1 MALTVGTRVQVT
13 LSGEV
18 PPPVEPNTGN
28 VSGFGSFGRDN
39 ATRNKV
45 GKLTMFA
52 KTFIILDNKFFIPMT
67 SVIQIEILPPDQQQ
81 KASLGTFG
89 GNPGN
94 AFGNTTGN
102 DPFRGNTGTN
112 PFGNTTSQ
120 KEDQPFSIQFSHP
133 KYM

>member
-1 MALTVGTRVQVT
+1 MALTVGTRVRVT

-18 PPPVEPNTGN
+18 PPPTTGN
-28 VSGFGSFGRDN
+28 EFGGFGNGN

-67 SVIQIEILPPDQQQ
+67 SVIQIEVLPPDQQQ
-81 KASLGTFG
+81 QTQQMGSFGGFG
-89 GNPGN
+89 GNTSGN
-94 AFGNTTGN
+94 SFGNVVRN
-102 DPFRGNTGTN
+102 
-112 PFGNTTSQ
+112 
-120 KEDQPFSIQFSHP
+120 EDQPISIQFSHP

>member
-18 PPPVEPNTGN
+18 PPPTQPHTGN
-28 VSGFGSFGRDN
+28 TSGFSFGVSN

-67 SVIQIEILPPDQQQ
+67 SVIQIEVLPPDQQQ
-81 KASLGTFG
+81 VQQSFG
-89 GNPGN
+89 G
-94 AFGNTTGN
+94 FGNTSS
-102 DPFRGNTGTN
+102 TN
-112 PFGNTTSQ
+112 PFGNTDP
-120 KEDQPFSIQFSHP
+120 KADQPISIQFSHP

>member
-1 MALTVGTRVQVT
+1 MALTVGTRVRVT

-18 PPPVEPNTGN
+18 PPPVEPHTGN
-28 VSGFGSFGRDN
+28 VSSFGGFGRDN

-81 KASLGTFG
+81 TQQGIGFG
-89 GNPGN
+89 S
-94 AFGNTTGN
+94 FGATENTTGN
-102 DPFRGNTGTN
+102 S
-112 PFGNTTSQ
+112 FGNTVQ
-120 KEDQPFSIQFSHP
+120 KEDQPISIQFSHP

>member
-1 MALTVGTRVQVT
+1 MALTVGTRVRIT

-18 PPPVEPNTGN
+18 PPPVEPHTGN
-28 VSGFGSFGRDN
+28 VSGFGGFGRDN

-81 KASLGTFG
+81 VQQMGGF
-89 GNPGN
+89 GNP
-94 AFGNTTGN
+94 
-102 DPFRGNTGTN
+102 TGTN
-112 PFGNTTSQ
+112 PFGNTDP
-120 KEDQPFSIQFSHP
+120 KADQPISIQFSHP

>member
-18 PPPVEPNTGN
+18 PPPTQPHTGN
-28 VSGFGSFGRDN
+28 DFTFGGN

-81 KASLGTFG
+81 TQQGFG
-89 GNPGN
+89 G
-94 AFGNTTGN
+94 FGNT
-102 DPFRGNTGTN
+102 TGTN
-112 PFGNTTSQ
+112 PFGNTDP
-120 KEDQPFSIQFSHP
+120 KADQPISIQFSHP

>member
-1 MALTVGTRVQVT
+1 MALTVGTRVRVT

-28 VSGFGSFGRDN
+28 VSGFSFGGN

-52 KTFIILDNKFFIPMT
+52 KSFIILDNKFFIPMT

-81 KASLGTFG
+81 TQQGFSFFTS
-89 GNPGN
+89 PGN
-94 AFGNTTGN
+94 VVQNA
-102 DPFRGNTGTN
+102 
-112 PFGNTTSQ
+112 
-120 KEDQPFSIQFSHP
+120 DQPISIQFSQP
-133 KYM
+133 KYMGI

>member
-1 MALTVGTRVQVT
+1 MALTVGTRVRVT

-18 PPPVEPNTGN
+18 PPPTQPHTG
-28 VSGFGSFGRDN
+28 SGFGFNTGN

-81 KASLGTFG
+81 TQQMGSFGSFG
-89 GNPGN
+89 GNTSGN
-94 AFGNTTGN
+94 SFGNT
-102 DPFRGNTGTN
+102 DP
-112 PFGNTTSQ
+112 
-120 KEDQPFSIQFSHP
+120 KADQPISIQFSHP

>member
-1 MALTVGTRVQVT
+1 MALTVGTRVRVT

-18 PPPVEPNTGN
+18 PPPTQPHTGN
-28 VSGFGSFGRDN
+28 GFGSFGSGN
-39 ATRNKV
+39 ATRNKE

-81 KASLGTFG
+81 QFGTQSMRSFG
-89 GNPGN
+89 GNS
-94 AFGNTTGN
+94 TGN
-102 DPFRGNTGTN
+102 N
-112 PFGNTTSQ
+112 PFGTQ
-120 KEDQPFSIQFSHP
+120 DPKADQPISIQFSHP

>member
-18 PPPVEPNTGN
+18 PPPTQPHTGN
-28 VSGFGSFGRDN
+28 GFGTFGSSN

-67 SVIQIEILPPDQQQ
+67 SVIQIEVLPPDQQQ
-81 KASLGTFG
+81 QQFG
-89 GNPGN
+89 AQGGVQS
-94 AFGNTTGN
+94 FGGNTTG
-102 DPFRGNTGTN
+102 TI
-112 PFGNTTSQ
+112 PFGASDP
-120 KEDQPFSIQFSHP
+120 KADQPISIQFSHP

>member
-1 MALTVGTRVQVT
+1 MNLESQMALTVGTRVQVT

-18 PPPVEPNTGN
+18 PPPNQPHTSG
-28 VSGFGSFGRDN
+28 GFGFSGN

-81 KASLGTFG
+81 TEQTHHMGSFG
-89 GNPGN
+89 GNP
-94 AFGNTTGN
+94 TGN
-102 DPFRGNTGTN
+102 N
-112 PFGNTTSQ
+112 PFGNFGAQ
-120 KEDQPFSIQFSHP
+120 QDPKADQPISIQFSHP

>member
-18 PPPVEPNTGN
+18 PPPTQPNTGN
-28 VSGFGSFGRDN
+28 GFGTFGGGN

-67 SVIQIEILPPDQQQ
+67 SVIQIEVLPPDQQQ
-81 KASLGTFG
+81 VQQGFTSFGTSSG
-89 GNPGN
+89 IAVQN
-94 AFGNTTGN
+94 AV
-102 DPFRGNTGTN
+102 
-112 PFGNTTSQ
+112 Q
-120 KEDQPFSIQFSHP
+120 KEEQPISIQFSHP
-133 KYM
+133 RYV

>member
-18 PPPVEPNTGN
+18 PPPTQSSG
-28 VSGFGSFGRDN
+28 GFGGFGNGN

-81 KASLGTFG
+81 QFSAQGNVQSFSMGGFNAQQDPKA
-89 GNPGN
+89 
-94 AFGNTTGN
+94 
-102 DPFRGNTGTN
+102 
-112 PFGNTTSQ
+112 
-120 KEDQPFSIQFSHP
+120 DQPISVQFSHP

>member
-18 PPPVEPNTGN
+18 PPPTQPHTGN
-28 VSGFGSFGRDN
+28 TSGFSFGVSN

-67 SVIQIEILPPDQQQ
+67 SVIQIEVLPPDQQQ
-81 KASLGTFG
+81 VQQGFGSFG
-89 GNPGN
+89 GNPT
-94 AFGNTTGN
+94 A
-102 DPFRGNTGTN
+102 TN
-112 PFGNTTSQ
+112 PFGNTDP
-120 KEDQPFSIQFSHP
+120 KADQPISIQFSHP

>member
-1 MALTVGTRVQVT
+1 MALTVGTRVRVT

-18 PPPVEPNTGN
+18 PPPVEPHTGN
-28 VSGFGSFGRDN
+28 VSGFGFGGN

-67 SVIQIEILPPDQQQ
+67 SVIQIEVLPPDQQQ
-81 KASLGTFG
+81 TQQCFG
-89 GNPGN
+89 G
-94 AFGNTTGN
+94 FGNTSGN
-102 DPFRGNTGTN
+102 S
-112 PFGNTTSQ
+112 FGNVVRN
-120 KEDQPFSIQFSHP
+120 EDQPISIQFSHP

>member
-18 PPPVEPNTGN
+18 PPPTQPHTSGTF
-28 VSGFGSFGRDN
+28 GFGSSN

-67 SVIQIEILPPDQQQ
+67 SVIQIEILPADQQQ
-81 KASLGTFG
+81 SQQSFG
-89 GNPGN
+89 SFG
-94 AFGNTTGN
+94 GNTTGN
-102 DPFRGNTGTN
+102 T
-112 PFGNTTSQ
+112 FGNTVQ
-120 KEDQPFSIQFSHP
+120 KEDQPISIQFSHP

>member
-1 MALTVGTRVQVT
+1 MALTVGTRVRIT

-18 PPPVEPNTGN
+18 PPPVEPHTGN
-28 VSGFGSFGRDN
+28 VSGFGGFGRDN

-81 KASLGTFG
+81 VQQGIGGFG
-89 GNPGN
+89 
-94 AFGNTTGN
+94 AIENT
-102 DPFRGNTGTN
+102 TGTN
-112 PFGNTTSQ
+112 PFGNTVQ
-120 KEDQPFSIQFSHP
+120 KEDQPISIQFSHP

>member
-18 PPPVEPNTGN
+18 PPPTQPHIGNTT
-28 VSGFGSFGRDN
+28 GFGFGGSN

-67 SVIQIEILPPDQQQ
+67 SVIQIEILPSDQQQ
-81 KASLGTFG
+81 VQQNTTGFGTASSS
-89 GNPGN
+89 
-94 AFGNTTGN
+94 FGNTTGS
-102 DPFRGNTGTN
+102 G
-112 PFGNTTSQ
+112 FGQMTISSSNAVQ
-120 KEDQPFSIQFSHP
+120 KEDQPISIQFSHP
-133 KYM
+133 KYV

>member
-18 PPPVEPNTGN
+18 PPPNQTSG
-28 VSGFGSFGRDN
+28 GFGVSN

-81 KASLGTFG
+81 KPQQNTTGFGTASSS
-89 GNPGN
+89 
-94 AFGNTTGN
+94 FGNTTGS
-102 DPFRGNTGTN
+102 G
-112 PFGNTTSQ
+112 FGQMTISSSNAVQ
-120 KEDQPFSIQFSHP
+120 KEDQPISIQFSHP
-133 KYM
+133 KYV

>member
-1 MALTVGTRVQVT
+1 MALTVGTRVRVT

-18 PPPVEPNTGN
+18 PPPITSNEFG
-28 VSGFGSFGRDN
+28 GFGSGN

-81 KASLGTFG
+81 QSQQMGSFG
-89 GNPGN
+89 GNS
-94 AFGNTTGN
+94 
-102 DPFRGNTGTN
+102 TGTN
-112 PFGNTTSQ
+112 PFGNVVR
-120 KEDQPFSIQFSHP
+120 KEDQPISIQFSHP

>member
-1 MALTVGTRVQVT
+1 MALTVGTRVRVT

-18 PPPVEPNTGN
+18 PTQQ
-28 VSGFGSFGRDN
+28 SGFGVSN

-67 SVIQIEILPPDQQQ
+67 SVIQIEVLPPDQQQ
-81 KASLGTFG
+81 TQQGFG
-89 GNPGN
+89 G
-94 AFGNTTGN
+94 FGNTS
-102 DPFRGNTGTN
+102 GTN
-112 PFGNTTSQ
+112 PFGNTDP
-120 KEDQPFSIQFSHP
+120 KADQPISIQFSHP

>member
-1 MALTVGTRVQVT
+1 MALTVGTRVRVT

-18 PPPVEPNTGN
+18 PPPVEPHTGN
-28 VSGFGSFGRDN
+28 VSGFGGFGRDN

-67 SVIQIEILPPDQQQ
+67 SVIQIEVLPPDQQQ
-81 KASLGTFG
+81 QQFGAQGGVQSFG
-89 GNPGN
+89 GNS
-94 AFGNTTGN
+94 
-102 DPFRGNTGTN
+102 TGTS
-112 PFGNTTSQ
+112 PFGNVVRN
-120 KEDQPFSIQFSHP
+120 EDQPISIQFSHP

>member
-18 PPPVEPNTGN
+18 PPPTQPHTSGTF
-28 VSGFGSFGRDN
+28 GFGASN

-67 SVIQIEILPPDQQQ
+67 SVIQIEVLPPDQQQ
-81 KASLGTFG
+81 SQQMGGFG
-89 GNPGN
+89 GNP
-94 AFGNTTGN
+94 
-102 DPFRGNTGTN
+102 TGTN
-112 PFGNTTSQ
+112 PFGNVVRN
-120 KEDQPFSIQFSHP
+120 EDQPISIQFSHP